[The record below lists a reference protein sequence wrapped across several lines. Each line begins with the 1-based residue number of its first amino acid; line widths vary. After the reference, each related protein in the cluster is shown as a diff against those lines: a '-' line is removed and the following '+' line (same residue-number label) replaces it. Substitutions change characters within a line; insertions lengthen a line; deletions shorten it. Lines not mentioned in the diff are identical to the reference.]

1 MQRSNTIYNKNV
13 KTKHLS
19 PIAVLFVALIT
30 ASCSKE
36 TSSNNLIDDKN
47 KIDIK
52 GSLSN
57 GDMRHPNIEAG
68 YWGKTVYVYFH
79 EYLGECVVSI
89 SNRQNHVIFCD
100 TVSTGYNTGTQF
112 YMGDQ
117 PMSRYHLVISNGTDS
132 TEGWFNNFKIVAV
145 RPKQ

>member
-1 MQRSNTIYNKNV
+1 M

-19 PIAVLFVALIT
+19 LFAVLFVTLIT
-30 ASCSKE
+30 ASCKKFE
-36 TSSNNLIDDKN
+36 PTDLIDDKD

-79 EYLGECVVSI
+79 DYLGECVVSI
-89 SNRQNHVIFCD
+89 SNRQDHVIFCD
-100 TVSTGYNTGTQF
+100 TVTSGYNTGTRF

-117 PMSRYHLVISNGTDS
+117 PLSRYHLVISNGIEKA
-132 TEGWFNNFKIVAV
+132 EGWFNNYRIVFS
-145 RPKQ
+145 PSSDSTSSN

>member
-1 MQRSNTIYNKNV
+1 MNKHMKSKILAFTSAV
-13 KTKHLS
+13 I
-19 PIAVLFVALIT
+19 IAFMAI
-30 ASCSKE
+30 SCMKE
-36 TSSNNLIDDKN
+36 PTNNSLIDDKD

-79 EYLGECVVSI
+79 DYMGECVVSI

-100 TVSTGYNTGTQF
+100 TVISGYNTGTRF

-117 PMSRYHLVISNGTDS
+117 PLGRYHLVISNGIEKA
-132 TEGWFNNFKIVAV
+132 EGWFNNFRIVAHK
-145 RPKQ
+145 P

>member
-1 MQRSNTIYNKNV
+1 MNKHMKSKILAFTSAV
-13 KTKHLS
+13 I
-19 PIAVLFVALIT
+19 IAFMAI
-30 ASCSKE
+30 SCMKE
-36 TSSNNLIDDKN
+36 PTNNSLIDDKD

-79 EYLGECVVSI
+79 DYMGECVVSI

-100 TVSTGYNTGTQF
+100 TVTSGYNTGTRF

-117 PMSRYHLVISNGTDS
+117 PLGRYHLVISNGIEKA
-132 TEGWFNNFKIVAV
+132 EGWFNNFRIVAHK
-145 RPKQ
+145 P

>member
-1 MQRSNTIYNKNV
+1 M
-13 KTKHLS
+13 KTKYLS
-19 PIAVLFVALIT
+19 LIAILFVALIT
-30 ASCSKE
+30 ASCRKE
-36 TSSNNLIDDKN
+36 PNTNDLIDDKD

-79 EYLGECVVSI
+79 DYMGVCTVTI
-89 SNRQNHVIFCD
+89 RDAQNSVIFSQEQP
-100 TVSTGYNTGTQF
+100 TYPNAEVRY

-117 PMSRYHLVISNGTDS
+117 PLSRYHLVISNGIEKA
-132 TEGWFNNFKIVAV
+132 EGWFNNFRIVAHK
-145 RPKQ
+145 P

>member
-1 MQRSNTIYNKNV
+1 MNKHMKSKILAFTSAV
-13 KTKHLS
+13 I
-19 PIAVLFVALIT
+19 IAFMAI
-30 ASCSKE
+30 SCMKE
-36 TSSNNLIDDKN
+36 PTNNSLIDDKD

-79 EYLGECVVSI
+79 DYMGECVVSI
-89 SNRQNHVIFCD
+89 SNRQDHVIFCD
-100 TVSTGYNTGTQF
+100 TVISGYNTGTRF

-117 PMSRYHLVISNGTDS
+117 PLGRYHLVISNGIEKA
-132 TEGWFNNFKIVAV
+132 EGWFNNFRIVAHK
-145 RPKQ
+145 P

>member
-1 MQRSNTIYNKNV
+1 M

-19 PIAVLFVALIT
+19 LFAVLFVALIT
-30 ASCSKE
+30 ASCKKFE
-36 TSSNNLIDDKN
+36 PTDLIDDKD

-79 EYLGECVVSI
+79 DYLGECVVSI
-89 SNRQNHVIFCD
+89 SNRQDHVIFCD
-100 TVSTGYNTGTQF
+100 TVTSGYNTGTRF

-117 PMSRYHLVISNGTDS
+117 PLSRYHLVISNGIEKA
-132 TEGWFNNFKIVAV
+132 EGWFNNFRIVFS
-145 RPKQ
+145 PSSDSTSSN